1 MDLPAKVQVTSELLG
16 GKGQT
21 KATLVAVSP
30 HGFYELK
37 CELNQNIHRV
47 LVPIQHASIIFL
59 EPEVDYAAEMGVER

>member
-1 MDLPAKVQVTSELLG
+1 MDLPAKVQVTSTLLG

-37 CELNQNIHRV
+37 CELNQNTHRV
-47 LVPIQHASIIFL
+47 LVPIQQASIIFL
-59 EPEVDYAAEMGVER
+59 EPEVDYAEEMGVER